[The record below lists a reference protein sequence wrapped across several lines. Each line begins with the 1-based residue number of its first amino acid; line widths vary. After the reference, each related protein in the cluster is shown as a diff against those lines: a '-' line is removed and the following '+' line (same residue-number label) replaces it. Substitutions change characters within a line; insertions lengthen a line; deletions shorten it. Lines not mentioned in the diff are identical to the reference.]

1 MFREILLLIFIFI
14 YSLTFGQ
21 IKLDLIQNDLDSE
34 NLNGQVKSITSKTY
48 RVNYTSD
55 STYILEDENIITW
68 GGFTV
73 NFNKDGYKECRVSF
87 DLKKENPLDSLKRI
101 YKYDKENRV
110 VQELLIDY
118 GTPIDTNI
126 TIYEFKN
133 DSIVLKQNEIASS
146 KHKITSH
153 QEIIT
158 SISKDDYKTKRLYQF
173 DDYDRLIRYEDYEDK
188 EFIQE
193 LHIYLYQDTLSKNIY
208 KQINLYPKYN
218 NDVDC
223 ITKEYDNFGNPVVIK
238 FQRFENDKNRK
249 NKMEY
254 KYDSNGNWIERRY
267 YYPNGKLSKISFRT
281 IIYY

>member
-1 MFREILLLIFIFI
+1 MFRKILLLIFIFI

-21 IKLDLIQNDLDSE
+21 IKLDLIQNDLESE
-34 NLNGQVKSITSKTY
+34 NLKGQVKSITSKNY
-48 RVNYTSD
+48 RVSYTSD

-68 GGFTV
+68 GGSTV
-73 NFNKDGYKECRVSF
+73 NFNKNGYKESRVSF
-87 DLKKENPLDSLKRI
+87 DLKKENPLDSLKWI
-101 YKYDKENRV
+101 YKYDKDNSV
-110 VQELLIDY
+110 VQEFWIDY

-133 DSIVLKQNEIASS
+133 DSIVLKQNEIAAS

-158 SISKDDYKTKRLYQF
+158 SISKNGYKTKRLYQF

-193 LHIYLYQDTLSKNIY
+193 LHIYLYQDSISKNIH

-218 NDVDC
+218 NDADC

-267 YYPNGKLSKISFRT
+267 YYPNGKLSNISFRT
-281 IIYY
+281 IIYF